1 MNEKIIIS
9 SDDYIEEFLNDPLLA
24 RLTPDEKQSLK
35 EHLFFRSYEKGQ
47 ILFDEGDAR
56 SRVYFLCNGLIRLE
70 NTDQTASFSYIDYV
84 SPHKFFPYGGLFSD
98 KVYRYSA
105 FAITAIKVIYIPT
118 LFFEE
123 LIKGNKDTLVD
134 MYTHLSDVLSYHE
147 LRIRNT
153 TTSSASDRVLQAL
166 AIWGK
171 DIGVRQADG
180 TVKIPYKLTITEL
193 GLMSGTTR
201 ETAGA
206 MIKELKESGHLEY
219 SGKILHFIDPDY
231 FSVYLE

>member
-1 MNEKIIIS
+1 MNRKRSKS
-9 SDDYIEEFLNDPLLA
+9 SDAYIEEFLNDSLLA
-24 RLTPDEKQSLK
+24 KLTPDEKQSLK
-35 EHLFFRSYEKGQ
+35 EHLFFRSYIKGQ

-56 SRVYFLCNGLIRLE
+56 SRVYFLCDGLIRLE
-70 NTDQTASFSYIDYV
+70 NSDQTASYSYIDYV

-98 KVYRYSA
+98 KYYRYSA
-105 FAITAIKVIYIPT
+105 FALTSIKVIYIPT
-118 LFFEE
+118 AFFEE
-123 LIKGNKDTLVD
+123 LIKGNKDTLVT

-153 TTSSASDRVLQAL
+153 TTSSASDRVMQAL

-171 DIGVRQADG
+171 DIGVKQEDG
-180 TVKIPYKLTITEL
+180 SIKIPYKLTVTEL

-201 ETAGA
+201 ETAGNV
-206 MIKELKESGHLEY
+206 IKSLKEEGHLEY

-231 FSVYLE
+231 FSIYLD